1 LIASAILFLAPWL
14 RGTVDFAADW
24 GGKFIQVP
32 VISEFL
38 PGILFDPEGEYQ
50 SNDKGVLC
58 IRILPCFSLT
68 CLSADWARG
77 RTTHRGQTDEMRCAF
92 LLIINYFM
100 IFHAFNATYASLL
113 NPISSYTKDYIAP
126 FSVFPNSNPMVY
138 LQIGQVLFL
147 FALMYYYYDGRVTVP
162 QTGVFVK
169 WFKRMS
175 RHSLTVYL
183 VHYPLIPWS
192 SSGS

>member
-1 LIASAILFLAPWL
+1 
-14 RGTVDFAADW
+14 
-24 GGKFIQVP
+24 
-32 VISEFL
+32 
-38 PGILFDPEGEYQ
+38 
-50 SNDKGVLC
+50 
-58 IRILPCFSLT
+58 
-68 CLSADWARG
+68 
-77 RTTHRGQTDEMRCAF
+77 
-92 LLIINYFM
+92 
-100 IFHAFNATYASLL
+100 
-113 NPISSYTKDYIAP
+113 
-126 FSVFPNSNPMVY
+126 MVY

-192 SSGS
+192 SSGSWFDGRPPCFCPGAGGCGSVSGVPQGLGTSRQ